1 MPIIALTAGAADTER
16 QLAIDAGMD
25 DFLSKPIGRFELRTV
40 LGRWLTARA
49 SEAGWVDRQLVT
61 SAATEK

>member
-1 MPIIALTAGAADTER
+1 
-16 QLAIDAGMD
+16 
-25 DFLSKPIGRFELRTV
+25 LRTV